1 MAKRAINKA
10 HAVILMGLASIG
22 TGSPAPKSS
31 VRCAIKTSNEQGLST
46 HEGLSKDRAAQL
58 LACNFTKYFAWVQQ

>member
-1 MAKRAINKA
+1 MAKKAINKA

-31 VRCAIKTSNEQGLST
+31 VRCAI
-46 HEGLSKDRAAQL
+46 
-58 LACNFTKYFAWVQQ
+58 